1 MDPFTIVAGI
11 IAVVS
16 GVASYQQAK
25 KMQEK
30 MEDET
35 RGVEANIE
43 SNIKSIPVVYGER
56 RVGGVRVFIDTSKDV
71 GNKYLYMVLVMAE
84 GEVED
89 IYDIEIDG
97 ISIDDEK
104 FRTTTPFDNN
114 FWYAKF
120 LGSDTQ
126 EASDLIIDGVAYS
139 TAPEVP
145 PEVAAYLSSQTGFEN
160 KPWNDNH
167 TLSGVAYLAMKFA
180 WDENAYTGVPDVT
193 AIVKG
198 KKVYNPS
205 TQLTEWSN
213 NPALCIRDY
222 LTNTRYGKGLPES
235 AIDDNAIIQA
245 TSDLD
250 GFVVT
255 PFEDADDI
263 KLFELNMVV
272 DTERKVID
280 NLSDMLLACRGFLP
294 YSDGKY
300 GLRIDQATNHVI
312 DVDENLI
319 IGGISIIGT
328 KKEDRFNQVKVNFFN
343 KDKEFKEDTAVYP
356 DTEDSDDPASLY
368 QVLLA
373 EDGGEQLV
381 DDVDIHGISNY
392 YSAREMAKLFLLRS
406 RLGTAIAFTATSELM
421 ELEVGDTFRITHP
434 TPEWVDKKFQV
445 QEIGLN
451 FDGTVKIQAIEYSAD
466 IYTYNTASEET
477 PFVPTKLPDPNK
489 LAPVPSAS
497 ASAGLYIDTDGRTV
511 PFIDISWDAPNDALV
526 DRYEIKYTIDDEDVI
541 YSAVAIDTTHRIVE
555 AKGSYDI
562 EIYAVN
568 GAGSKSTGV
577 TLSDVVAVADT
588 SAPSDITGI
597 SISSALQSI
606 SLTWTNPTD
615 DDFDLV
621 RIKVADKNA
630 VPTTHKFEVRSDSF
644 VHDIGAYSTEK
655 HYWLAPV
662 DRTGNV
668 GNYVSGGTAT
678 TGSIAIGDVPSVVG
692 TFYLTIDNDNEIT
705 NDKFLAAV
713 GRNPIN
719 GDVVV
724 LNKDNFFTYDGIDET
739 WTTVTEFIDGSLLVS
754 GSLSASDI
762 KTGTLDANDVTISN
776 LTISSGQ
783 LPSDV
788 VYTSGI
794 TDVVR
799 DGDISG
805 LALLLN
811 KQADG
816 NANVGEGALVGRKAD
831 GNVALNTDGYIIYNG
846 SKITIPR
853 GTTALPNITILTALA
868 NKKGFIVLDSTL
880 SNKFEFSASY
890 GNRNVVFAFKDG
902 SDWKYDNNASAVTF
916 TPTNTDLVLGYLET
930 STSDLILN
938 GGLFGEPLPLTMAS
952 EQGATVGA
960 DWDSNL
966 INAPTNIVYEDY
978 LYGGSLLDEDVRTL
992 TIPYPVDIDSALEYT
1007 INVPSST
1014 RALLVMQIL
1023 DAEGVTI
1030 PDGVQWALNG
1040 VYQSQLNGADNATV
1054 DYKFEVNLN
1063 AGDNS
1068 IKIWS
1073 GATDGGTIYFV
1084 KAYTLSKSGG
1094 EWFKL
1099 TGRANTNAP
1108 SDYDFVQSF
1117 DRLPLPRDVILV
1129 EATDGS
1135 TKNYQYSGGTWD
1147 AIEALIN
1154 GDLLVTDSITAL
1166 GEVTAGTFSLGSGKF
1181 AVNSSGQL
1189 SATDAIISGNITAN
1203 SLDVEDA
1210 TITGTLTAP
1219 IGWSNSVY
1227 SGVINRG
1234 NLSESVKDL
1243 IDERIAEVSGGISGD
1258 FGQDDGSFN
1267 LDSQLDDDPQVSN
1280 ITHES
1285 GKNITIEL
1293 SGSRSW
1299 NRTFIGLPV
1308 VDMDVSISI
1317 QRSLAG
1323 ADSWSTI
1330 ATITDTDTNSSIT
1343 TSTYTVH
1350 SGTQGY
1356 SISIYHTIA
1365 QDPASGN
1372 YDYRAITNDRGLAY
1386 NVSIPLQL
1394 TVVEPATIGAG
1405 NADTLDNQDGTYYLN
1420 YNNFTNTPTLIT
1432 QTDINNSISALVN
1445 SAPVTL
1451 DTLNELAAAL
1461 GDDANFAQ
1469 TTATALG
1476 TKMPKSGGTFTGEV
1490 IIDSAVSTASA
1501 PTLLSLKTSY
1511 SDING
1516 EGDVNGN
1523 FIEFISTDAN
1533 ATYTPQVKIGMLI
1546 KDYSGDSGIPS
1557 EGTGNFVVYTAQ
1569 GSGSTGDGT
1578 LTERFRVQED
1588 GVLKAGANTIWHSG
1602 NLTDHTTAGYITSI
1616 PTPREITY
1624 GNSTISGSNS
1634 FRLAGTGI
1642 QTRFSLVGYNEQ
1654 DTEWEWRFTQA
1665 DDATPVPVNVMTLT
1679 PTSSTSAN
1687 LSVTGTISASGYNN
1701 TNWDAAYTY
1710 SQVGHLPLGGGTLTG
1725 QLIIDADV
1733 SSTLKVS
1740 ASNTDADAGFNA
1752 SVIDLNC
1759 SGSQATT
1766 ADRTNIGLFI
1776 DVDSSATGGDT
1787 SNEHRL
1793 FGVYSDVR
1801 ATGDSDL
1808 VKGGYFYSRADH
1820 STDTVTA
1827 VYGVQAIGFDNG
1839 TGTSNTGSIFGIQ
1852 SLAHASN
1859 TGGTSTPNTYG
1870 SWSQAYVSQDFVGTV
1885 PIATGAYNEVEFITN
1900 GTGYTVT
1907 NAYGTTSTID
1917 NNCGSDI
1924 TVSNGYLFKGDY
1936 TGTRPTTAWGVHIG
1950 SDVSNYFAGT
1960 VRSDGGY
1967 LIGSQTVIDSARN
1980 LNNIASISASGGISV
1995 SGYNT
2000 ISSYAGSFAN
2010 LSLSGGLTVSS
2021 VSTIDASRNANF
2033 ANLSYSGSLSNGSI
2047 KQEWTTNYVLNKT
2060 TPKELLY
2067 SNGQS
2072 LPNGGVYRFSA
2083 HISGTGTDNWATAVY
2098 WNQNGTWK
2106 LNVTQQSGVSSNN
2119 PEFVIISNVPTLIID
2134 HSSNYTVHVFAE
2146 RLELNEG
2153 GGTDNNGGFGADAF
2167 LSNVGGSLRYNPYG
2181 SGVDYA
2187 TGDKVFH
2194 DSYHP
2199 NADKWTTPRSFTL
2212 TGDVTGSVSIDGSS
2226 AVSLTAT
2233 VANDSHTHDGRY
2245 YTESESDA
2253 RFARVNKGTAVI
2265 STAYTTVA
2273 KIDGNGLASSIDM
2286 TIQGTSGSVVINVD
2300 AKILVNHSQDI
2311 LIKTDSGI
2319 YTQIK
2324 IKVTSN
2330 NNEDYAI
2337 ELARVGGTGNTSV
2350 AIEIFPR
2357 NSETVTFVST
2367 HTYTGNSLELQT
2379 EAGTKQLGSGGSN
2392 YNFRSD
2398 GEFYSGSNR
2407 VFHDGYHPNADKW
2420 TTAKTLSLT
2429 GDVTGSVS
2437 WDGSAN
2443 ASITT
2448 AVANDSHSHSNY
2460 LGVTRRTGCSNAG
2473 AGWYRVALS
2482 TASSGRGSFQISLFG
2497 YGGTNSPQEAVI
2509 RGTMGYGTTAPS
2521 FISIENARGSRATK
2535 VRGVQDGGY
2544 AYIEVYFPSSFT
2556 NLGVECTSFGIGNFR
2571 VTDTSTL
2578 SPATGTESA
2587 VSLEYDIVSSG
2598 KVLFGDTKIIGST
2611 NTTGSYQI
2619 DGNTVIDSS
2628 RNATFNSITGSGG
2641 LTLTGG
2647 ISASGYNNANWN
2659 TAYTY
2664 SQVGHLPLT
2673 GGTLTGDLTISNTL
2687 NLTGNTIKFANLN
2700 DSITFEDTGNVYSFN
2715 TDNATGNAP
2724 IRAGSYQV
2732 GTTTAIDS
2740 SRNGYLKSLRLD
2752 SGNNIEWGGAYG
2764 SGYPTIAASGSS
2776 ASGFLAFYPTGNTNG
2791 ETVRFNSAGI
2801 NAKVGGYQINGT
2813 TVIDSSRNLTNINTI
2828 TASGL
2833 IKGNQ
2838 LASNYWLTKQLSGT
2852 QMGNSYNE
2860 RVILLCPKIETNT
2873 SHKNIVDG
2881 KITMLKTGGNVCDS
2895 FEVFCHSVYN
2905 DTRAT
2910 FTSRGQR
2917 SNHKFVTCTYGGIKW
2932 VAIKFDYTNNPYN
2945 YALFQGQAYTDVSG
2959 NGDNQLKI
2967 ISYYDTLN
2975 GGTVLNSEVYNSIA
2989 DYNPDNTYT
2998 VFENGSTTFNSP
3010 VYGKSNIEALG
3021 NVRSEDGYKIGT
3033 NTVIDSSRNAT
3044 FSNVSAS
3051 AIGNAQ
3057 AGLLFQP
3064 NVNYR
3069 CIHPTTLDGSAHNS
3083 TISLGWSNN
3092 KFKDLYLAGV
3102 VKADSGYQVNG
3113 TTVIDSSRNLNIG
3126 SITSTTDSNYKWY
3139 TASNAVGV
3147 THEFSDQTAGYGQ
3160 KGYLKYFHSDGMS
3173 HGSGNAFTLTSTE
3186 PSLSFA
3192 VNGKVISKDGFYI
3205 GFSSSDNGTQ
3215 VIDSSR
3221 NLTNIRYITA
3231 ERLYLGTGND
3241 GFFYNDTNGRTAFA
3255 GGDFYIQTSVTN
3267 YYNYATNQYHG
3278 NSSGD
3283 NHYFRSNA
3291 LSGTNWSINT
3301 SGDATFVSA
3310 KLTGDLHIL
3319 KAEPRIILENT
3330 AETDAEIIFNDYQA
3344 GNYPAASSQAFK
3356 MRWSAGDNI
3365 FRMGHDGGYDNLSM
3379 DVGGNVTVSGNVTAY
3394 SDARLKDNVKTLDGS
3409 KVYEMRGVS
3418 FTKDGELGS
3427 GVIAQELEQVA
3438 PELVMTNDD
3447 EMQTKSVAYGNV
3459 VGYLIEAIKELKQEI
3474 EVLKNANSN

>member
-477 PFVPTKLPDPNK
+477 PFVTTKLPDPNK
-489 LAPVPSAS
+489 LAPVTSAS
-497 ASAGLYIDTDGRTV
+497 PSVGSYIDTDGRTV
-511 PFIDISWDAPNDALV
+511 PFIDISWTAPNDALV

-541 YSAVAIDTTHRIVE
+541 YSAVAIDTTHRIIE

-606 SLTWTNPTD
+606 SLTWTNPTE

-621 RIKVADKNA
+621 RIKVADTNA
-630 VPTTHKFEVRSDSF
+630 EPPTHKFEVRSDSF

-662 DRTGNV
+662 DRTGNF

-678 TGSIAIGDVPSVVG
+678 TGSIAIGDVPSVAG
-692 TFYLTIDNDNEIT
+692 TFYLTLDDDGAPTDAE
-705 NDKFLAAV
+705 FLAAV
-713 GRNPIN
+713 NRNPTS
-719 GDVVV
+719 GDFVVV
-724 LNKDNFFTYDGIDET
+724 NKEFAFTRNGTT
-739 WTTVTEFIDGSLLVS
+739 WTTVTEFIDGSLLVT

-762 KTGTLDANDVTISN
+762 TTGTLDANNVTISN
-776 LTISSGQ
+776 LTIGYSSVTGTPTI
-783 LPSDV
+783 PSAVSDLTNDTGFITGV
-788 VYTSGI
+788 SWNEVGSKPTDIVYDGDI

-799 DGDISG
+799 DGDI
-805 LALLLN
+805 
-811 KQADG
+811 
-816 NANVGEGALVGRKAD
+816 
-831 GNVALNTDGYIIYNG
+831 TDVV
-846 SKITIPR
+846 R
-853 GTTALPNITILTALA
+853 QEQ
-868 NKKGFIVLDSTL
+868 LD
-880 SNKFEFSASY
+880 
-890 GNRNVVFAFKDG
+890 
-902 SDWKYDNNASAVTF
+902 
-916 TPTNTDLVLGYLET
+916 TNT
-930 STSDLILN
+930 LI
-938 GGLFGEPLPLTMAS
+938 
-952 EQGATVGA
+952 
-960 DWDSNL
+960 
-966 INAPTNIVYEDY
+966 
-978 LYGGSLLDEDVRTL
+978 DEDVETK
-992 TIPYPVDIDSALEYT
+992 TIPHPVTESSAIEYIISSPT
-1007 INVPSST
+1007 NV
-1014 RALLVMQIL
+1014 REALVELDIL
-1023 DAEGVTI
+1023 DAEGITI
-1030 PDGVQWALNG
+1030 PNGVQWSLNG
-1040 VYQSQLNGADNATV
+1040 VYQSQLNGADNARV
-1054 DYKFEVNLN
+1054 VYKFIVPLVS
-1063 AGDNS
+1063 GDNS

-1073 GATDGGTIYFV
+1073 EAGDGGTVYSV
-1084 KAYTLSKSGG
+1084 KAYTFASNGGQWFRLS
-1094 EWFKL
+1094 
-1099 TGRANTNAP
+1099 GRANTNAP
-1108 SDYDFVQSF
+1108 SDADFNTAF
-1117 DRLPLPRDVILV
+1117 GRYPTPRDVILV
-1129 EATDGS
+1129 ADNSGNTASYYYNPTIADWDQSEA
-1135 TKNYQYSGGTWD
+1135 
-1147 AIEALIN
+1147 IIH
-1154 GDLLVTDSITAL
+1154 GDLLVSESITAL
-1166 GEVTAGTFSLGSGKF
+1166 GEVTAGTFSLGNGKF
-1181 AVNSSGQL
+1181 SVNSSGQL
-1189 SATDAIISGNITAN
+1189 SATDAIISGNITAD

-1299 NRTFIGLPV
+1299 TRTFIGLPV

-1420 YNNFTNTPTLIT
+1420 YNNFTNTPTIIT
-1432 QTDINNSISALVN
+1432 QTDIDNSISALVD
-1445 SAPVTL
+1445 SAPATL

-1476 TKMPKSGGTFTGEV
+1476 TKWTQDNTKISNWDDAYEAQHSWEWRWQRWSGTV
-1490 IIDSAVSTASA
+1490 QPPVD
-1501 PTLLSLKTSY
+1501 
-1511 SDING
+1511 
-1516 EGDVNGN
+1516 
-1523 FIEFISTDAN
+1523 STDAWQ
-1533 ATYTPQVKIGMLI
+1533 TYYETYFAKRTSAIDSTHPFQDGGYLNTIDDVDSTGGFGGSTYGNMFGDLSTYHCLI
-1546 KDYSGDSGIPS
+1546 YTNIYVDKEFTVNITTFNGDDPHAIFVDGKFVHGRIPCCTDTAYSYTFTQGWHRIDLIYSEGGGGDWIRMGWNPKDYTANISDMVAHRGSDNPIYLSDKINAVNNSANWDTAYGWGDH
-1557 EGTGNFVVYTAQ
+1557 
-1569 GSGSTGDGT
+1569 ST
-1578 LTERFRVQED
+1578 Q
-1588 GVLKAGANTIWHSG
+1588 
-1602 NLTDHTTAGYITSI
+1602 GYITSI
-1616 PTPREITY
+1616 STPREITY

-1665 DDATPVPVNVMTLT
+1665 DDTTPVPVNVMTLT

-1687 LSVTGTISASGYNN
+1687 LSVTGTLSASGYNNTNWDTAHGWGNHASAGYLTSLPSHNHDDRYYTETESDSRFVRANNGVTTNNSNLGLVVSSNMSIDHTGNVISKISSDNNWDGHVYSSIGFTGGCVFKYSPTNTNRRTMVGINSDPTANSSYTSIDYCFYIQVGGSLVIYESGASIGTGRGYAVGDELAIIYDNSNIRYYHNNELIRTVPTTSGRKFHFDSSFYDVYSNYTEYLVFEPYIERNDLSTLSILGNEVINASRNATFNSITGSGGLTLTGGISASGYNN
-1701 TNWDAAYTY
+1701 TNWDTAYGWGNHASAGYLTSHQDISGKADLSGATFSGKVEFNDEVIGALKVNDELANTDLDTLSSQESGVYWSNDQY
-1710 SQVGHLPLGGGTLTG
+1710 STNSNIPFTNYFTMLHLRNPYSGLDSAGNSLDRASQLWMGDTPSSIYWRGYQGSTTGWHDWEKIWTDADFSNNSSNWDTAHGWGNHASANYIVGGGTWAGGTG
-1725 QLIIDADV
+1725 
-1733 SSTLKVS
+1733 SSYTTL
-1740 ASNTDADAGFNA
+1740 AQ
-1752 SVIDLNC
+1752 SV
-1759 SGSQATT
+1759 
-1766 ADRTNIGLFI
+1766 F
-1776 DVDSSATGGDT
+1776 ATGNTKFTFYGN
-1787 SNEHRL
+1787 S
-1793 FGVYSDVR
+1793 GKMDVI
-1801 ATGDSDL
+1801 ADGE
-1808 VKGGYFYSRADH
+1808 FY
-1820 STDTVTA
+1820 
-1827 VYGVQAIGFDNG
+1827 
-1839 TGTSNTGSIFGIQ
+1839 
-1852 SLAHASN
+1852 ASE
-1859 TGGTSTPNTYG
+1859 G
-1870 SWSQAYVSQDFVGTV
+1870 
-1885 PIATGAYNEVEFITN
+1885 
-1900 GTGYTVT
+1900 
-1907 NAYGTTSTID
+1907 
-1917 NNCGSDI
+1917 
-1924 TVSNGYLFKGDY
+1924 
-1936 TGTRPTTAWGVHIG
+1936 
-1950 SDVSNYFAGT
+1950 
-1960 VRSDGGY
+1960 
-1967 LIGSQTVIDSARN
+1967 
-1980 LNNIASISASGGISV
+1980 
-1995 SGYNT
+1995 
-2000 ISSYAGSFAN
+2000 
-2010 LSLSGGLTVSS
+2010 
-2021 VSTIDASRNANF
+2021 ASR
-2033 ANLSYSGSLSNGSI
+2033 
-2047 KQEWTTNYVLNKT
+2047 
-2060 TPKELLY
+2060 
-2067 SNGQS
+2067 
-2072 LPNGGVYRFSA
+2072 
-2083 HISGTGTDNWATAVY
+2083 
-2098 WNQNGTWK
+2098 
-2106 LNVTQQSGVSSNN
+2106 
-2119 PEFVIISNVPTLIID
+2119 
-2134 HSSNYTVHVFAE
+2134 
-2146 RLELNEG
+2146 
-2153 GGTDNNGGFGADAF
+2153 
-2167 LSNVGGSLRYNPYG
+2167 
-2181 SGVDYA
+2181 
-2187 TGDKVFH
+2187 VFH
-2194 DSYHP
+2194 DTYHP
-2199 NADKWTTPRSFTL
+2199 NADKWTTARTLSL
-2212 TGDVTGSVSIDGSS
+2212 TGDVTGSVAIDGSANAS
-2226 AVSLTAT
+2226 ITAT

-2245 YTESESDA
+2245 YTESESDT
-2253 RFARVNKGTAVI
+2253 RFARVHKGTAVI
-2265 STAYTTVA
+2265 NTGYTTVA

-2286 TIQGTSGSVVINVD
+2286 TIQGTSGSVVVNVD

-2311 LIKTDSGI
+2311 LIKADSGI
-2319 YTQIK
+2319 YTQLK
-2324 IKVTSN
+2324 IKVTST

-2407 VFHDGYHPNADKW
+2407 VFHDAYHPNSDKW
-2420 TTAKTLSLT
+2420 TTARNITLG
-2429 GDVTGSVS
+2429 GDLTGSVS
-2437 WDGSAN
+2437 IDGSAN
-2443 ASITT
+2443 VTLSGQ
-2448 AVANDSHSHSNY
+2448 VVNDSHSHSNY
-2460 LGVTRRTGCSNAG
+2460 LPNSGAVTHSGLVSFSGTGSTSGVRFNSTVVANDAFGIRANGTNNAG
-2473 AGWYRVALS
+2473 ELEFYS
-2482 TASSGRGSFQISLFG
+2482 TDDDNEPFVFRHYTTGQDGTGPSVEWARISNLG
-2497 YGGTNSPQEAVI
+2497 LGI
-2509 RGTMGYGTTAPS
+2509 RGT
-2521 FISIENARGSRATK
+2521 
-2535 VRGVQDGGY
+2535 
-2544 AYIEVYFPSSFT
+2544 
-2556 NLGVECTSFGIGNFR
+2556 
-2571 VTDTSTL
+2571 
-2578 SPATGTESA
+2578 
-2587 VSLEYDIVSSG
+2587 
-2598 KVLFGDTKIIGST
+2598 
-2611 NTTGSYQI
+2611 
-2619 DGNTVIDSS
+2619 TVIDSS
-2628 RNATFNSITGSGG
+2628 RNITGASITGSS
-2641 LTLTGG
+2641 LTV
-2647 ISASGYNNANWN
+2647 SGSGQY
-2659 TAYTY
+2659 
-2664 SQVGHLPLT
+2664 V
-2673 GGTLTGDLTISNTL
+2673 
-2687 NLTGNTIKFANLN
+2687 
-2700 DSITFEDTGNVYSFN
+2700 
-2715 TDNATGNAP
+2715 
-2724 IRAGSYQV
+2724 AGSIYSDSNWGMIFRAKQASPV
-2732 GTTTAIDS
+2732 NAQYRWANSVDTELMRID
-2740 SRNGYLKSLRLD
+2740 N
-2752 SGNNIEWGGAYG
+2752 SGNLDLE
-2764 SGYPTIAASGSS
+2764 S
-2776 ASGFLAFYPTGNTNG
+2776 
-2791 ETVRFNSAGI
+2791 
-2801 NAKVGGYQINGT
+2801 GGYRINGT
-2813 TVIDSSRNLTNINTI
+2813 TVIDSSRN
-2828 TASGL
+2828 
-2833 IKGNQ
+2833 
-2838 LASNYWLTKQLSGT
+2838 
-2852 QMGNSYNE
+2852 
-2860 RVILLCPKIETNT
+2860 
-2873 SHKNIVDG
+2873 
-2881 KITMLKTGGNVCDS
+2881 
-2895 FEVFCHSVYN
+2895 
-2905 DTRAT
+2905 AT
-2910 FTSRGQR
+2910 FTNVTSSGSVTVGSNTSASSLIVNDINGAKYQVRTGGYDLKFEKHDSSSGTYATGLEIRGVSATDGFPNVYVNNNLTVENETSVLGTLVVGSDTSRKPIQVK
-2917 SNHKFVTCTYGGIKW
+2917 SNTWAEVQFFTAGTEYVRIGS
-2932 VAIKFDYTNNPYN
+2932 A
-2945 YALFQGQAYTDVSG
+2945 
-2959 NGDNQLKI
+2959 
-2967 ISYYDTLN
+2967 N
-2975 GGTVLNSEVYNSIA
+2975 GGQGTTIGDFFVYDQPTGQMNLI
-2989 DYNPDNTYT
+2989 
-2998 VFENGSTTFNSP
+2998 VKRG
-3010 VYGKSNIEALG
+3010 GL
-3021 NVRSEDGYKIGT
+3021 
-3033 NTVIDSSRNAT
+3033 
-3044 FSNVSAS
+3044 VSA
-3051 AIGNAQ
+3051 
-3057 AGLLFQP
+3057 
-3064 NVNYR
+3064 R
-3069 CIHPTTLDGSAHNS
+3069 T
-3083 TISLGWSNN
+3083 
-3092 KFKDLYLAGV
+3092 
-3102 VKADSGYQVNG
+3102 GYQVNG
-3113 TTVIDSSRNLNIG
+3113 TTVIDSSRNLVNIASASIG
-3126 SITSTTDSNYKWY
+3126 STLTVEGDATFKGSRLYRQNSSTGDKTNIS
-3139 TASNAVGV
+3139 
-3147 THEFSDQTAGYGQ
+3147 
-3160 KGYLKYFHSDGMS
+3160 MS
-3173 HGSGNAFTLTSTE
+3173 YGSGGADDVLFDSTHYFEDRYTESAVDNESNLTGADSEYTYSSDA
-3186 PSLSFA
+3186 PFA
-3192 VNGKVISKDGFYI
+3192 GGRVLQTNGYRTFYTDYIPVSGGDILYGEIYQKVISGTNNRNVYYGIERYDSQKRAITGNGGTTYFVAGGTIQSSSSWYKWSNHTTIPTSHTPYNGSDGGAVKYIRIRILLNYSGTSNAISQFGGWMLKRANVRNNVYSPSLFANTLYDYSDNSTFLELEGDSLGMRLQTVNGFFRFGARNSTWCHMETDRSGFYFYKKINVI
-3205 GFSSSDNGTQ
+3205 GTTNATTGYQLNGST

-3221 NLTNIRYITA
+3221 NLTNIKGISASQDNVLIPYVFRKNEYNGYNGAVAKFVSTHGHHSWGINTEFRVDDNNGDRPSILFSHGA
-3231 ERLYLGTGND
+3231 DTKTWSVGYGGGTSD
-3241 GFFYNDTNGRTAFA
+3241 
-3255 GGDFYIQTSVTN
+3255 
-3267 YYNYATNQYHG
+3267 
-3278 NSSGD
+3278 
-3283 NHYFRSNA
+3283 YFRINRDHGYHN
-3291 LSGTNWSINT
+3291 SGWGVAMMTLDRS
-3301 SGDATFVSA
+3301 
-3310 KLTGDLHIL
+3310 
-3319 KAEPRIILENT
+3319 
-3330 AETDAEIIFNDYQA
+3330 
-3344 GNYPAASSQAFK
+3344 
-3356 MRWSAGDNI
+3356 
-3365 FRMGHDGGYDNLSM
+3365 
-3379 DVGGNVTVSGNVTAY
+3379 GNVVFAGNVTAY

-3474 EVLKNANSN
+3474 EELKNGTNSN

>member
-1 MDPFTIVAGI
+1 MDPFTIFVTVVSI
-11 IAVVS
+11 IS

-25 KMQEK
+25 KIQREVDR
-30 MEDET
+30 ES

-43 SNIKSIPVVYGER
+43 SNIKAIPVVYGER
-56 RVGGVRVFIDTSKDV
+56 RVGGVRVYIDTSKDI
-71 GNKYLYMVLVMAE
+71 GNKYLYMVMAMAE

-89 IYDIEIDG
+89 IHSIEIDDVP
-97 ISIDDEK
+97 ITDEK
-104 FRTTTPFDNN
+104 FILSGLGAN
-114 FWYAKF
+114 FTYEIF
-120 LGSDTQ
+120 YGSDTQ
-126 EASDLIIDGVAYS
+126 GASDLIIDGVAYS
-139 TAPEVP
+139 SAAEVP
-145 PEVAAYLSSQTGFEN
+145 PEVAIYLAGQEGD
-160 KPWNDNH
+160 KPWNQNH
-167 TLSGVAYLAMKFA
+167 TLNGVAYLAMRFL
-180 WDENAYTGVPDVT
+180 WDSNAYNGVPNVT

-198 KKVYNPS
+198 KKVYDPRNP
-205 TQLTEWSN
+205 TAPKAWSS

-222 LTNTRYGKGLPES
+222 LTSSRYGKGIPES
-235 AIDDNAIIQA
+235 AINDVMLAQA
-245 TSDLD
+245 ANDYDS
-250 GFVVT
+250 FVVT
-255 PFEDADDI
+255 PYDGGDDI
-263 KLFELNMVV
+263 TLFEMNTVV
-272 DTERKVID
+272 DTEVEIIK
-280 NLSDMLLACRGFLP
+280 NLNDMLMSCRGFLP
-294 YSDGKY
+294 YVDGKY
-300 GLRIDQATNHVI
+300 GMRVDQATNHVMEVNS
-312 DVDENLI
+312 DHI
-319 IGGISIIGT
+319 IGGISIAGT

-343 KDKEFKEDTAVYP
+343 KDKEYKEDTAVFP
-356 DTEDSDDPASLY
+356 DVDDPSDVNNLY
-368 QVLLA
+368 QTYLA
-373 EDGGEQLV
+373 EDGGEPLV
-381 DDVDIHGISNY
+381 DDIKIDGISNY
-392 YSAREMAKLFLLRS
+392 YTAREMAKLFLLRS
-406 RLGTAIAFTATSELM
+406 RLGTAIAFRGTSELM
-421 ELEVGDTFRITHP
+421 ELEVGDTFLITQP
-434 TPEWVDKKFQV
+434 TPAWTNKKFQV

-451 FDGTVKIQAIEYSAD
+451 FDGTVNIQAIEYSDA

-477 PFVPTKLPDPNK
+477 PFVPTKLPNPNK
-489 LAPVPSAS
+489 LAPVTAAS
-497 ASAGLYIDTDGRTV
+497 ASAGSYIDTDGRTV
-511 PFIDISWDAPNDALV
+511 PFIDISWTAPNDALV
-526 DRYEIKYTIDDEDVI
+526 DRYEIKYTIDNEDVI
-541 YSAVAIDTTHRIVE
+541 YSAIAVDTSHRIVE
-555 AKGSYDI
+555 AKGTYDI

-568 GAGSKSTGV
+568 GFGSKSTGV

-606 SLTWTNPTD
+606 SLTWTNPTE

-678 TGSIAIGDVPSVVG
+678 TGSIAIGDVPSVAG
-692 TFYLTIDNDNEIT
+692 TFYLTLDDDDAPLDAEF
-705 NDKFLAAV
+705 KAVV
-713 GRNPIN
+713 GRNPVDN
-719 GDVVV
+719 DFVVV
-724 LNKDNFFTYDGIDET
+724 NKEFAFTYSDSDSDEN
-739 WTTVTEFIDGSLLVS
+739 WTAVTEFIDGSLLVT

-762 KTGTLDANDVTISN
+762 TTGTLDANNVTISN

-816 NANVGEGALVGRKAD
+816 TANVGEGALVGRKAD

-853 GTTALPNITILTALA
+853 GTTALPNITILTGLA
-868 NKKGFIVLDSTL
+868 SKKGFIVLDSTL
-880 SNKFEFSASY
+880 SNKFEFSGSY
-890 GNRNVVFAFKDG
+890 GNRSVVFAFKDG
-902 SDWKYDNNASAVTF
+902 SDWKYDNNGTAVTF
-916 TPTNTDLVLGYLET
+916 TPTDTDLVLGYLET
-930 STSDLILN
+930 STADLILN
-938 GGLFGEPLPLTMAS
+938 GGLFGEPLPLIMAS

-966 INAPTNIVYEDY
+966 TNAPTNIVYEDY

-992 TIPYPVDIDSALEYT
+992 TIPNPVDIDSALEYT

-1030 PDGVQWALNG
+1030 PNGVQWALNG

-1073 GATDGGTIYFV
+1073 GAGDGGTVYFV

-1129 EATDGS
+1129 EATNGA
-1135 TKNYQYSGGTWD
+1135 TTNYQYSGGTWD

-1189 SATDAIISGNITAN
+1189 SATDAIISGNITAD

-1350 SGTQGY
+1350 SSTQGY

-1432 QTDINNSISALVN
+1432 QTDINNSISALVD
-1445 SAPVTL
+1445 SAPATL

-1461 GDDANFAQ
+1461 GDNANFAQ

-1476 TKMPKSGGTFTGEV
+1476 SKLPKSGSDLYKSATYPTNTFIKQSSETAYTGLTIGSV
-1490 IIDSAVSTASA
+1490 GGLGLILDTNDNDVSPFLISHGATDIDSATEMLRLDEDGLTLSKPLADDNVFLTLSNQDSTAD
-1501 PTLLSLKTSY
+1501 LSIQRSFVDFKFVDSNT
-1511 SDING
+1511 
-1516 EGDVNGN
+1516 N
-1523 FIEFISTDAN
+1523 F
-1533 ATYTPQVKIGMLI
+1533 TPQVRIGAEVGESDGDADSAQ
-1546 KDYSGDSGIPS
+1546 KEGSGA
-1557 EGTGNFVVYTAQ
+1557 FVVYT
-1569 GSGSTGDGT
+1569 STGTSSTAGT
-1578 LTERFRVQED
+1578 LSEKFRVQHD

-1616 PTPREITY
+1616 PTPREIAY

-1701 TNWDAAYTY
+1701 TNWDTAYGWGNHASAGYLTSVPSEYLTQTEGDGRYALPSSVVQTIYQKEMNTTSAGYVSFEFTGYVNTIGRDYYIFDVIGYKDFRDAESFVHYTVYLNCKGAFGGTLSDNTITADVVARNQSADANLTFKLERNLSPNNTHKLWIGIDEGYSGIQILHYPTYIGDLTRVSASSFAFTSTEPTTTTVFPPSIPLLSTGGTMTGDLTLNSATPQILFNGTSDAGVDMAIKATPEGLDFYEPEDNNKVHFQILDDTGVNSPFGYKVGGVRKDLNWDTAYTY
-1710 SQVGHLPLGGGTLTG
+1710 SQVGHLPLTGGTLTG
-1725 QLIIDADV
+1725 
-1733 SSTLKVS
+1733 
-1740 ASNTDADAGFNA
+1740 
-1752 SVIDLNC
+1752 
-1759 SGSQATT
+1759 
-1766 ADRTNIGLFI
+1766 GL
-1776 DVDSSATGGDT
+1776 
-1787 SNEHRL
+1787 
-1793 FGVYSDVR
+1793 
-1801 ATGDSDL
+1801 
-1808 VKGGYFYSRADH
+1808 
-1820 STDTVTA
+1820 
-1827 VYGVQAIGFDNG
+1827 
-1839 TGTSNTGSIFGIQ
+1839 SI
-1852 SLAHASN
+1852 
-1859 TGGTSTPNTYG
+1859 
-1870 SWSQAYVSQDFVGTV
+1870 
-1885 PIATGAYNEVEFITN
+1885 
-1900 GTGYTVT
+1900 
-1907 NAYGTTSTID
+1907 
-1917 NNCGSDI
+1917 
-1924 TVSNGYLFKGDY
+1924 
-1936 TGTRPTTAWGVHIG
+1936 
-1950 SDVSNYFAGT
+1950 
-1960 VRSDGGY
+1960 
-1967 LIGSQTVIDSARN
+1967 
-1980 LNNIASISASGGISV
+1980 

-2021 VSTIDASRNANF
+2021 VSTIDAARNANF

-2106 LNVTQQSGVSSNN
+2106 LNVTQQSGTLSNN
-2119 PEFVIISNVPTLIID
+2119 PEFVVISDVPTLIID
-2134 HSSNYTVHVFAE
+2134 HSNNYTVHVFAE

-2167 LSNVGGSLRYNPYG
+2167 LSNVGGALRHNPYG
-2181 SGVDYA
+2181 SGTNYT
-2187 TGDKVFH
+2187 TGD
-2194 DSYHP
+2194 
-2199 NADKWTTPRSFTL
+2199 
-2212 TGDVTGSVSIDGSS
+2212 
-2226 AVSLTAT
+2226 
-2233 VANDSHTHDGRY
+2233 
-2245 YTESESDA
+2245 
-2253 RFARVNKGTAVI
+2253 
-2265 STAYTTVA
+2265 
-2273 KIDGNGLASSIDM
+2273 
-2286 TIQGTSGSVVINVD
+2286 
-2300 AKILVNHSQDI
+2300 
-2311 LIKTDSGI
+2311 
-2319 YTQIK
+2319 
-2324 IKVTSN
+2324 
-2330 NNEDYAI
+2330 
-2337 ELARVGGTGNTSV
+2337 
-2350 AIEIFPR
+2350 
-2357 NSETVTFVST
+2357 
-2367 HTYTGNSLELQT
+2367 
-2379 EAGTKQLGSGGSN
+2379 
-2392 YNFRSD
+2392 
-2398 GEFYSGSNR
+2398 R
-2407 VFHDGYHPNADKW
+2407 VFTDGYHPNADKW
-2420 TTAKTLSLT
+2420 TTAKTITLG
-2429 GDVTGSVS
+2429 GDLTGSVS
-2437 WDGSAN
+2437 IDGSAN
-2443 ASITT
+2443 VTLSAQ
-2448 AVANDSHSHSNY
+2448 VVNDSHSHSNY
-2460 LGVTRRTGCSNAG
+2460 LGVTRRIGCSNAG

-2497 YGGTNSPQEAVI
+2497 YGGTNSPQEVVI

-2544 AYIEVYFPSSFT
+2544 AYIEVYFPSPFT
-2556 NLGVECTSFGIGNFR
+2556 DLGVACTSFGIGNFR

-2647 ISASGYNNANWN
+2647 ISASGYNNTNWD
-2659 TAYTY
+2659 TAHGWGNHASAGYLTSIPTPTSSNWWNGY
-2664 SQVGHLPLT
+2664 VGVGGDGVMEMGKYMDFHTTSSGGDNDHDLRVTVST
-2673 GGTLTGDLTISNTL
+2673 GVFSVGG
-2687 NLTGNTIKFANLN
+2687 K
-2700 DSITFEDTGNVYSFN
+2700 V
-2715 TDNATGNAP
+2715 NATDG
-2724 IRAGSYQV
+2724 YQV
-2732 GTTTAIDS
+2732 GTTTVIDS
-2740 SRNGYLKSLRLD
+2740 SRNLTNIDDASIGTGSANFTRYSSGGLNVPDLQFYAGGKTGWGVDDELGKIRWYIADGSGVGNRDAVRIVPICETGNGTSTTTFSGGLAFHTSASNAQPRETIRFDSNGNLNVKIGDYQINGTAVIDSSRNATFANLTSSGTTSFTVTGITDLNAVPNSSSNTFVPFISEFQASNISGSNYNGGFWVGARAGGYGSQMTFQANGATTPPYVRNLAGGTWGDWQKILTNKNPVESTTDANHKWYTATTNTGSGVVHEFSDQVPNTQKGYFKYFHSDTRSHG
-2752 SGNNIEWGGAYG
+2752 SGNAFTFTSTETALSFAVDGKIISKDGFYVGFNSSN
-2764 SGYPTIAASGSS
+2764 SGTQVIDSNRN
-2776 ASGFLAFYPTGNTNG
+2776 AFFG
-2791 ETVRFNSAGI
+2791 ETVELGNINETNQKLNIKYRTNSSGYGAVRFYENTSNRNTIHSFSSTWQSGSLSSTSTDAINISGGTGVTFGSWDNVSAYITNAGDVSAKNSL
-2801 NAKVGGYQINGT
+2801 QINGT
-2813 TVIDSSRNLTNINTI
+2813 TVIDSSRNGYLADLDLTGRITMQAEQFINRRFEMI
-2828 TASGL
+2828 ENA
-2833 IKGNQ
+2833 
-2838 LASNYWLTKQLSGT
+2838 AT
-2852 QMGNSYNE
+2852 QY
-2860 RVILLCPKIETNT
+2860 ILLCANAGNNDVNGSIRMDRTSGNWQAVNLDVVVSSRSAGMNSGTLRTLQVIQSNERYKLVKVTYNSVNYIAIKYTGNAYPMTNGAYFT
-2873 SHKNIVDG
+2873 GRLKSTVAGLVVVSSGITNESDFTDG
-2881 KITMLKTGGNVCDS
+2881 TTYSYCDS
-2895 FEVFCHSVYN
+2895 DRSDYKGILTGDYVRGNRLYANAEGSTGYFYN
-2905 DTRAT
+2905 DTGARVS
-2910 FTSRGQR
+2910 FTGGDFYIQSDVTNTYIYSTNTYLGNSSGDTIHFR
-2917 SNHKFVTCTYGGIKW
+2917 SNT
-2932 VAIKFDYTNNPYN
+2932 
-2945 YALFQGQAYTDVSG
+2945 VSG
-2959 NGDNQLKI
+2959 TNWGVDSTGNLNAYSLKV
-2967 ISYYDTLN
+2967 
-2975 GGTVLNSEVYNSIA
+2975 GGQ
-2989 DYNPDNTYT
+2989 
-2998 VFENGSTTFNSP
+2998 
-3010 VYGKSNIEALG
+3010 
-3021 NVRSEDGYKIGT
+3021 
-3033 NTVIDSSRNAT
+3033 TVIDSSRNIA
-3044 FSNVSAS
+3044 A
-3051 AIGNAQ
+3051 
-3057 AGLLFQP
+3057 
-3064 NVNYR
+3064 
-3069 CIHPTTLDGSAHNS
+3069 
-3083 TISLGWSNN
+3083 
-3092 KFKDLYLAGV
+3092 
-3102 VKADSGYQVNG
+3102 
-3113 TTVIDSSRNLNIG
+3113 
-3126 SITSTTDSNYKWY
+3126 
-3139 TASNAVGV
+3139 
-3147 THEFSDQTAGYGQ
+3147 
-3160 KGYLKYFHSDGMS
+3160 
-3173 HGSGNAFTLTSTE
+3173 
-3186 PSLSFA
+3186 
-3192 VNGKVISKDGFYI
+3192 
-3205 GFSSSDNGTQ
+3205 
-3215 VIDSSR
+3215 
-3221 NLTNIRYITA
+3221 
-3231 ERLYLGTGND
+3231 
-3241 GFFYNDTNGRTAFA
+3241 
-3255 GGDFYIQTSVTN
+3255 
-3267 YYNYATNQYHG
+3267 
-3278 NSSGD
+3278 
-3283 NHYFRSNA
+3283 
-3291 LSGTNWSINT
+3291 
-3301 SGDATFVSA
+3301 VSA

-3330 AETDAEIIFNDYQA
+3330 AETDAEIVFNDYQA

-3474 EVLKNANSN
+3474 EELKNGTNSN